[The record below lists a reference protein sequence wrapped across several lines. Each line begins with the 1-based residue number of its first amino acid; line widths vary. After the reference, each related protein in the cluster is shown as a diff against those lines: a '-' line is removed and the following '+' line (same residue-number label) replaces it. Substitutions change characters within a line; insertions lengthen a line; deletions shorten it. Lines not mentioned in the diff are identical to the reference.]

1 MEQSI
6 KKHAIKRT
14 LRYWGYYVVR
24 MFLVILLMGIIYGV
38 IFARGETGGVRQTMI
53 SVMFYVAMMEG
64 VMLLVL
70 PMNYVAGNLPLV
82 LSMGSGRKEAF
93 YGIQFANLLFFLQTV
108 LTLSIGGW
116 MLYSSYELKDVI
128 SISMTEGIWTIFPA
142 AIFLVVAIGQIGA
155 WLSLRFGMKGSVIY
169 TILFVLLLIG
179 TVIGI
184 GLFVG
189 LNLKSWTETPDIS
202 GVLQVGM
209 RVAKIAVFAVGLILY
224 VIGFRLLK
232 RTIMRY
238 EVLR

>member
-116 MLYSSYELKDVI
+116 MLYSSYEQKDVI